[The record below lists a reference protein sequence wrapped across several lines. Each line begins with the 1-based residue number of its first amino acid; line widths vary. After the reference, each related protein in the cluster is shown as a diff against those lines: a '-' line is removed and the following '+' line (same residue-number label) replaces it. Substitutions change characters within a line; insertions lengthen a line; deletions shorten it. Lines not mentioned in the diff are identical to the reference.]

1 MIKWWWRPFRTQTHC
16 YRFWIFSE
24 NEVEK
29 LDILDA
35 FFEEHT
41 ITREEISSKAK
52 TAIEYVFSEFVG
64 TPVKNDMY
72 LFKQRIIEHFQI
84 YSEWYQSQS
93 SIIEDIGLICLLEGE
108 KTYPAKQQHYFL
120 WNLMSILILMNTNS
134 VQYQCW
140 IGIQC
145 RNIAHIFS
153 FWHHLCFIWRESLS
167 KSYQAI

>member
-1 MIKWWWRPFRTQTHC
+1 MMTFQNTDTLLQIL
-16 YRFWIFSE
+16 

-72 LFKQRIIEHFQI
+72 LFKQRIIEHF
-84 YSEWYQSQS
+84 
-93 SIIEDIGLICLLEGE
+93 
-108 KTYPAKQQHYFL
+108 
-120 WNLMSILILMNTNS
+120 
-134 VQYQCW
+134 
-140 IGIQC
+140 
-145 RNIAHIFS
+145 
-153 FWHHLCFIWRESLS
+153 
-167 KSYQAI
+167 

>member
-1 MIKWWWRPFRTQTHC
+1 M
-16 YRFWIFSE
+16 
-24 NEVEK
+24 
-29 LDILDA
+29 DILDA

-41 ITREEISSKAK
+41 ITREEISSKAQ

-108 KTYPAKQQHYFL
+108 KTYPAKQQHYFFCE
-120 WNLMSILILMNTNS
+120 I
-134 VQYQCW
+134 
-140 IGIQC
+140 
-145 RNIAHIFS
+145 
-153 FWHHLCFIWRESLS
+153 
-167 KSYQAI
+167 